1 MDIETKSAF
10 LLMLQAQSAALS
22 ALADVLQLL
31 NSYDLKE
38 VEEFADRMRELEVE
52 A

>member
-38 VEEFADRMRELEVE
+38 VFADRMRELEVE